1 MNVITKKHISR
12 RTLLRGAGVAMA
24 LPILDAMKPALAA
37 PTSAA
42 AAAVKQPVRMAF
54 TYLPN
59 GVTLKEWTPAAEGA
73 NFEFTRILKPLEPFR
88 NDLFVLSGLDC
99 HNGNSLGDGGGDHAR
114 AGAAYL
120 TGVHPKKTA
129 GSDIHGGIS
138 VDQIAAQ
145 SVGAKTRLASLEL
158 GCEDSRTVGN
168 CDTGY
173 SCAYTN
179 SVSWRTPTMP
189 MPPETKPR
197 VVFERLFGTDDL
209 KVDPATRAKRTALR
223 TSILDMVND
232 RAKRLMGDVG
242 TADQRKLDEYMTGVR
257 DVEKRIQMAQND
269 THKFTPDI
277 DKPEGVT
284 HADCEF
290 ISQQVGTI
298 LDVEDVIPGARYVLE
313 VSSPGVE
320 RKLSKPRD
328 FERFV
333 GQKVKIALRQP
344 VENQRHFV
352 GALKSFA
359 EGVITLEDSPG
370 HSVQFPLE
378 QVERANLKFEW

>member
-1 MNVITKKHISR
+1 MADRSSVTDKVREIAER
-12 RTLLRGAGVAMA
+12 VA
-24 LPILDAMKPALAA
+24 
-37 PTSAA
+37 SS
-42 AAAVKQPVRMAF
+42 
-54 TYLPN
+54 
-59 GVTLKEWTPAAEGA
+59 EG
-73 NFEFTRILKPLEPFR
+73 LEIV
-88 NDLFVLSGLDC
+88 DIQML
-99 HNGNSLGDGGGDHAR
+99 GGG
-114 AGAAYL
+114 
-120 TGVHPKKTA
+120 
-129 GSDIHGGIS
+129 GS
-138 VDQIAAQ
+138 
-145 SVGAKTRLASLEL
+145 
-158 GCEDSRTVGN
+158 
-168 CDTGY
+168 
-173 SCAYTN
+173 
-179 SVSWRTPTMP
+179 
-189 MPPETKPR
+189 R
-197 VVFERLFGTDDL
+197 V
-209 KVDPATRAKRTALR
+209 LR
-223 TSILDMVND
+223 I
-232 RAKRLMGDVG
+232 
-242 TADQRKLDEYMTGVR
+242 
-257 DVEKRIQMAQND
+257 
-269 THKFTPDI
+269 FI